1 MVLMDAIAK
10 SGIFDQLG
18 GGSPDLARAAG
29 SLLSSSDPSVGGG
42 TGLTQILQGLQ
53 SSGLGDVVASWLGS
67 GSNQAVSPGQLQSAL
82 GDQTISQFANK
93 AGIDTGAALTAL
105 AGMLPQ
111 LVDGLSPDGSLP
123 ESNQLDSLLSKA
135 LGA

>member
-1 MVLMDAIAK
+1 MGLMDAIAK
-10 SGIFDQLG
+10 SGILDQLG

-29 SLLSSSDPSVGGG
+29 SLLSSSDTSVGGG
-42 TGLTQILQGLQ
+42 TGLNQILQGLQ

>member
-1 MVLMDAIAK
+1 MGLMDAIAK
-10 SGIFDQLG
+10 SGILDQLG

-29 SLLSSSDPSVGGG
+29 SLLSSSDTSVGGG
-42 TGLTQILQGLQ
+42 TGLTQVLQGLQ

-67 GSNQAVSPGQLQSAL
+67 GSNQAVSPSQLQSAL
-82 GDQTISQFANK
+82 GDQTVSQFANK

-111 LVDGLSPDGSLP
+111 LVDSLSPDGSLP
-123 ESNQLDSLLSKA
+123 ESNQLESLLSKA
-135 LGA
+135 LSA

>member
-1 MVLMDAIAK
+1 MGLMDAITK

-18 GGSPDLARAAG
+18 GGSSDLARAAG
-29 SLLSSSDPSVGGG
+29 SLLSASDTSVGGG

-67 GSNQAVSPGQLQSAL
+67 GSNQALSPGQLQSAL
-82 GDQTISQFANK
+82 GDQTVSQFANK
-93 AGIDTGAALTAL
+93 AGVDTGAALTAL
-105 AGMLPQ
+105 AGMLPK
-111 LVDGLSPDGSLP
+111 LVDGLSPDGRLP

-135 LGA
+135 LSV

>member
-1 MVLMDAIAK
+1 MGLMDAIAK
-10 SGIFDQLG
+10 SGILDQLG

-29 SLLSSSDPSVGGG
+29 SQLSSSDTSVGGG
-42 TGLTQILQGLQ
+42 TGLNQILQGLQ

-67 GSNQAVSPGQLQSAL
+67 GSNQAVSPSQLQSAL
-82 GDQTISQFANK
+82 GDQTVSQFANK

-111 LVDGLSPDGSLP
+111 LVDSLSPDGSLP
-123 ESNQLDSLLSKA
+123 ESNQLESLLSKA
-135 LGA
+135 LSA